1 MDKCMSH
8 RLELGNTYFV
18 WKKMASVIRPN
29 TLNFCMYLKNKQTKN
44 QVHKKKKFNGIP
56 SHIQIIWNLFY
67 PEATLNS
74 KLCFGKCVHLVPRVC
89 VLIEYLN
96 LSYVSELQ
104 SLKMSEWG
112 GPLYSNDRPMLHFID
127 EVN

>member
-1 MDKCMSH
+1 MTH

-18 WKKMASVIRPN
+18 WKKQMASVIRLN
-29 TLNFCMYLKNKQTKN
+29 TLDFCMHLKNKQTNK
-44 QVHKKKKFNGIP
+44 QVHKKKKFNSIP

-67 PEATLNS
+67 PEATLSS
-74 KLCFGKCVHLVPRVC
+74 KLCFGKCVHLVPSAY
-89 VLIEYLN
+89 VLIEYLD

-104 SLKMSEWG
+104 SLKMSEWE
-112 GPLYSNDRPMLHFID
+112 GPLYSNNRPMLHFID